1 MIAAAPSPESIFH
14 AQYQYVAQAYMQ
26 YHAYQ
31 AKQCLDK
38 IQPEQS
44 CTCTNSDLTM
54 VSKIGIESW
63 LTNPLFAIE
72 GCLDSL

>member
-1 MIAAAPSPESIFH
+1 MIAAAQSPESIFY

-31 AKQCLDK
+31 AKQCLDT
-38 IQPEQS
+38 IQPDQS
-44 CTCTNSDLTM
+44 RTCINSDLTM
-54 VSKIGIESW
+54 VSKLGIESW
-63 LTNPLFAIE
+63 LSNPLFAIE